1 MLLGLLKNTNN
12 IKHIKEF
19 ENFTKGEV
27 NEAVDT
33 QYSFSDEGLK
43 FMGVLRSIDKD
54 PDWSDDMTF
63 TPEYF
68 TEMNRTLGANQ
79 AESLIKALM
88 KAGFVIKSKAE
99 NK

>member
-1 MLLGLLKNTNN
+1 M
-12 IKHIKEF
+12 KHIKEF
-19 ENFTKGEV
+19 ESFAKGEV

-43 FMGVLRSIDKD
+43 FIDVIRSMDKD

-68 TEMNRTLGANQ
+68 TEMNRTLGAKQ
-79 AESLIKALM
+79 AEALVNM
-88 KAGFVIKSKAE
+88 LLKAGIVFKA
-99 NK
+99 K